1 MTPSINPGAGGQP
14 ASTPAVVSPT
24 KPRRPACPAPEVPT
38 SPVLSAAP
46 ARSANPAFL
55 NLKLNLAK
63 ISAEA
68 DPHDNAP
75 ASPSSRS
82 KKKVERAITEAGGK
96 KRALDGKDGPGV
108 GSAQVAKRQK
118 NATPP
123 GSPRD
128 STASPEQKSTPPGS
142 PRGSTS
148 PRKHM
153 IRQSRPVADLKTMAA
168 LSMRRSGT
176 PSPPSSPRA
185 ATADNQ
191 ADVGVALGSS
201 QAACTEAAPRW
212 RSPAHP
218 DVSEQPV
225 RSSPPRLSS
234 TLSSTLCSIN
244 SADLAEFTFTECEV
258 GQNGELVAADKTPD
272 GAPPKTSSIANAL
285 IAAELVFKKG
295 IQKDAVAAYI
305 AAWPGKPSDGSHG
318 LETQAAN
325 AALDALQRAQE
336 GLDAVVT
343 LFELALDQEAASGLL
358 PYLKD
363 IATKLAELRIPFES
377 LSTLGD
383 STDTIVSARRAVT
396 ESLGGMETAC
406 RMGIEILA
414 NEPAPA
420 AAIATTADE
429 QAGRRP
435 LPLTLSNQAFLETL
449 SELMDKEI
457 H

>member
-24 KPRRPACPAPEVPT
+24 KPRRPACPAPEVPA

-46 ARSANPAFL
+46 AKSANPTFL

-63 ISAEA
+63 VSADA
-68 DPHDNAP
+68 DPHDHAP

-108 GSAQVAKRQK
+108 CSAQVAKRQK

-123 GSPRD
+123 GSPRN
-128 STASPEQKSTPPGS
+128 STASPEKKSTPPGS
-142 PRGSTS
+142 PRDGTS
-148 PRKHM
+148 PRRQL
-153 IRQSRPVADLKTMAA
+153 IRQSRPVVDLKLMAG
-168 LSMRRSGT
+168 LSTQRSGT

-191 ADVGVALGSS
+191 AVLGHPLGSS
-201 QAACTEAAPRW
+201 QAACTEAAPHW
-212 RSPAHP
+212 RSPAQP
-218 DVSEQPV
+218 DVSEQPA
-225 RSSPPRLSS
+225 RSSSPRLSS
-234 TLSSTLCSIN
+234 ALCSIN
-244 SADLAEFTFTECEV
+244 SADLTEFTFTECDV
-258 GQNGELVAADKTPD
+258 GQNGELVAANKTPD
-272 GAPPKTSSIANAL
+272 GAPPKTSPIANAL
-285 IAAELVFKKG
+285 VAAELVFKKHD
-295 IQKDAVAAYI
+295 QKDAVAAYI
-305 AAWPGKPSDGSHG
+305 AAWSEKSSDGSHG
-318 LETQAAN
+318 SQTQAVN

-363 IATKLAELRIPFES
+363 IATKLADLRIPLES

-435 LPLTLSNQAFLETL
+435 LPLTLSSQEFLETL
-449 SELMDKEI
+449 NNLMDKEI
-457 H
+457 RAD

>member
-1 MTPSINPGAGGQP
+1 M
-14 ASTPAVVSPT
+14 
-24 KPRRPACPAPEVPT
+24 
-38 SPVLSAAP
+38 
-46 ARSANPAFL
+46 
-55 NLKLNLAK
+55 
-63 ISAEA
+63 
-68 DPHDNAP
+68 
-75 ASPSSRS
+75 
-82 KKKVERAITEAGGK
+82 ERAITEAGGK
-96 KRALDGKDGPGV
+96 KRALDGRDGPGV

-128 STASPEQKSTPPGS
+128 RTASPEQKSTPPGS
-142 PRGSTS
+142 PRDSTS

-153 IRQSRPVADLKTMAA
+153 IRQSRPVADLKTMAG

-185 ATADNQ
+185 TTANNQ
-191 ADVGVALGSS
+191 AEVGLPSGSS

-212 RSPAHP
+212 RSPAQP

-234 TLSSTLCSIN
+234 ALCSIN
-244 SADLAEFTFTECEV
+244 SADLTEFTFTECEV

-272 GAPPKTSSIANAL
+272 GAPAKTSPIANAL
-285 IAAELVFKKG
+285 IAAELIFKKQ

-305 AAWPGKPSDGSHG
+305 AAWPWKLSDGSH
-318 LETQAAN
+318 ESKSQAAK
-325 AALDALQRAQE
+325 AALDELQRAQE
-336 GLDAVVT
+336 SLDAVVI
-343 LFELALDQEAASGLL
+343 LFELALDREPASGLP

-363 IATKLAELRIPFES
+363 IATKLADLRIPFES
-377 LSTLGD
+377 LSAAGD
-383 STDTIVSARRAVT
+383 STNTLVSARRAVT
-396 ESLGGMETAC
+396 ESLDGMETAC

-435 LPLTLSNQAFLETL
+435 LPLTLSSQAFLETL
-449 SELMDKEI
+449 SDLMDKEI
-457 H
+457 RAD